1 MSPHGFADIHQ
12 HVLWGLDDGPAT
24 RKQMH
29 ALLRQN
35 VENGVRLVY
44 ATAHAA
50 PGLRRFNAEL
60 YRERL
65 KEANAY
71 CRKRDW
77 PLRILSGCEMY
88 YSPAAV
94 DALLEGRIPTLGG
107 SLYVLIEFSE
117 DVSAARIGK
126 AANSLYRA
134 GYRPILAHA
143 ERYRC
148 LVRSPARAMAV
159 RDEFGLL
166 LQINCETVL
175 RPRGFFRRRFVR
187 TLLWEQAVDVL
198 ASDAHDAL
206 RRPVQMRNAYR
217 KIAREYDARY
227 AKRLVHLG
235 WRISKLGRAGRV

>member
-1 MSPHGFADIHQ
+1 M
-12 HVLWGLDDGPAT
+12 LWGLDDGPTT

-50 PGLRRFNAEL
+50 PGLRRFDAEL

-148 LVRSPARAMAV
+148 LVCSPARAMAV

-187 TLLWEQAVDVL
+187 TLLREQAVDVL
-198 ASDAHDAL
+198 ASDAHDAS

-235 WRISKLGRAGRV
+235 WRISKLGREGRV

>member
-50 PGLRRFNAEL
+50 PGLRRFDAEL

-77 PLRILSGCEMY
+77 PLRILSGCELY

-107 SLYVLIEFSE
+107 SRYVLIEFSE

-187 TLLWEQAVDVL
+187 TLLREQAVDVL
-198 ASDAHDAL
+198 ASDAHDAS

-235 WRISKLGRAGRV
+235 WRISKLGRADRV

>member
-50 PGLRRFNAEL
+50 PGLRRFDAEL

-175 RPRGFFRRRFVR
+175 RPRGFLRRRFVR
-187 TLLWEQAVDVL
+187 TLLREQAVDVL
-198 ASDAHDAL
+198 ASDAHDAS

-217 KIAREYDARY
+217 KIAREYDTRY

-235 WRISKLGRAGRV
+235 WRISKLGRADRV

>member
-35 VENGVRLVY
+35 VENGVRLVC
-44 ATAHAA
+44 ATTHVA
-50 PGLRRFNAEL
+50 PGLRRFDAEL

-187 TLLWEQAVDVL
+187 TLLREQAVDVL
-198 ASDAHDAL
+198 ASDAHDAS

-235 WRISKLGRAGRV
+235 WRISKLGRADRV

>member
-50 PGLRRFNAEL
+50 PGLRRFDAEL

-126 AANSLYRA
+126 AANNLYRA

-166 LQINCETVL
+166 LQMNCETVL

-198 ASDAHDAL
+198 ASDAHDAS

-235 WRISKLGRAGRV
+235 WRISKLGRADRV

>member
-50 PGLRRFNAEL
+50 PGLRRFDAEL

-117 DVSAARIGK
+117 DVSAACIGK
-126 AANSLYRA
+126 AANNLYRA

-166 LQINCETVL
+166 LQMNCETVL

-187 TLLWEQAVDVL
+187 TLLREQAVDVL
-198 ASDAHDAL
+198 ASDAHDAS

-235 WRISKLGRAGRV
+235 WRISKLGRADRV

>member
-29 ALLRQN
+29 ALLRQD
-35 VENGVRLVY
+35 VENGVRLVC
-44 ATAHAA
+44 ATTHAA
-50 PGLRRFNAEL
+50 PGLRRFDVEL

-77 PLRILSGCEMY
+77 PLRILSGCELY

-107 SLYVLIEFSE
+107 SRYVLIEFSE

-148 LVRSPARAMAV
+148 LVRLPARAMEV

-166 LQINCETVL
+166 LQMNCETVL
-175 RPRGFFRRRFVR
+175 RPRGFFQRRFVR
-187 TLLWEQAVDVL
+187 TLLREQAVDVL
-198 ASDAHDAL
+198 ASDAHDAS

-227 AKRLVHLG
+227 AKRLVRLG
-235 WRISKLGRAGRV
+235 WRIYKLGRADRV

>member
-1 MSPHGFADIHQ
+1 M
-12 HVLWGLDDGPAT
+12 
-24 RKQMH
+24 
-29 ALLRQN
+29 
-35 VENGVRLVY
+35 RLVY

-148 LVRSPARAMAV
+148 LVRSPARSMAV

-198 ASDAHDAL
+198 ASDAHDAS

-235 WRISKLGRAGRV
+235 WRISKLGRADRV

>member
-77 PLRILSGCEMY
+77 PLRILHYQEETQC
-88 YSPAAV
+88 
-94 DALLEGRIPTLGG
+94 
-107 SLYVLIEFSE
+107 SL
-117 DVSAARIGK
+117 ARTK
-126 AANSLYRA
+126 
-134 GYRPILAHA
+134 
-143 ERYRC
+143 
-148 LVRSPARAMAV
+148 
-159 RDEFGLL
+159 
-166 LQINCETVL
+166 
-175 RPRGFFRRRFVR
+175 
-187 TLLWEQAVDVL
+187 EQAG
-198 ASDAHDAL
+198 
-206 RRPVQMRNAYR
+206 
-217 KIAREYDARY
+217 
-227 AKRLVHLG
+227 RLSYIPSPSH
-235 WRISKLGRAGRV
+235 AG

>member
-1 MSPHGFADIHQ
+1 MKPRGFADIHQ
-12 HVLWGLDDGPAT
+12 HVLWGLDDGPQT

-29 ALLRQN
+29 ALLRQD

-44 ATAHAA
+44 ATSHVS
-50 PGLRRFNAEL
+50 PGLRRFDGAL

-77 PLRILSGCEMY
+77 PLRILSGCELY

-94 DALLEGRIPTLGG
+94 DALLDGRLPTLGG
-107 SLYVLIEFSE
+107 SSYVLIEFPE
-117 DVSAARIGK
+117 DVTPMRIGSAA
-126 AANSLYRA
+126 NTLYRA

-148 LVRSPARAMAV
+148 LVRSPARALAV

-166 LQINCETVL
+166 LQMNCETVL
-175 RPRGFFRRRFVR
+175 HPLGFLQRRFVR
-187 TLLWEQAVDVL
+187 TLLREQAVDAL
-198 ASDAHDAL
+198 ASDAHSAS
-206 RRPVQMRNAYR
+206 RRPVQMRDAYR
-217 KIAREYDARY
+217 KIAREYDPRY
-227 AKRLVHLG
+227 AKQLVRLG
-235 WRISKLGRAGRV
+235 WRIAKLERVDGG